1 VKTWVFIFVKEMS
14 VVKLLVVTICG
25 NREFK
30 RTINEFAKNLEMG
43 GDIVFTPAI
52 HRLPKNAK
60 LTEEILERYKNIQKQ
75 KIEMADE
82 VFVINKDGKVD
93 DDVWEEVEYAK
104 SLGKK
109 LILPW

>member
-1 VKTWVFIFVKEMS
+1 MSLYFVKEMS

-30 RTINEFAKNLEMG
+30 RTITKFAKNLEMG
-43 GDIVFTPAI
+43 GDVVFTPAI
-52 HRLPKNAK
+52 HRQPKNAK
-60 LTEEILERYKNIQKQ
+60 LTEEILERYKNIQRQ

-82 VFVINKDGKVD
+82 VFVINKDGQINNEVRK
-93 DDVWEEVEYAK
+93 EVEYAR

-109 LILPW
+109 LIFPW